1 LRVLPIL
8 IRSSRPEQGGK
19 FSNLIF
25 LGGGLEDLEDG
36 EEDVDF
42 RFMSL
47 LYHYLVFKPKR
58 GLKENIM
65 DENDELKQKE
75 EVNNNIECQNI
86 EEDEETKQDE
96 IKIEECNNNEEE
108 SNGAE
113 ETKVCMPPPPEQGM
127 YNLITFGKFENRY
140 LKDMLRDRKYCA
152 WLKEEE
158 WFKTSYEHLYNAINS
173 YNPKSFFF
181 KEIIADDDFMT
192 SYKYFNLLPLEEIR
206 TKLESKEIKC
216 YVFYL
221 KMIEN
226 IKKRIEVRKVT
237 GDLNPYD
244 IKAPVKW
251 LQAFE
256 TETKIPRDEFKEFLY
271 AYELPNITTIVEDIR
286 KEGGLDY
293 NGGKSYIIGKKR
305 SSDQEAFWGAK
316 LKTKFGEKVSSQY
329 KYLNCIF
336 DYIHIPA
343 NTIYECKLA
352 LKDFN
357 EEQFVKYEAIMN
369 RFNIIYLIGY
379 DCVINMDLETIY
391 TNNLEKYVLYQCNI
405 PCLKKVSKFDE
416 IIFDYD
422 IQEVED
428 LIEVL

>member
-1 LRVLPIL
+1 
-8 IRSSRPEQGGK
+8 
-19 FSNLIF
+19 
-25 LGGGLEDLEDG
+25 
-36 EEDVDF
+36 
-42 RFMSL
+42 M
-47 LYHYLVFKPKR
+47 
-58 GLKENIM
+58 
-65 DENDELKQKE
+65 DELKEKEKEKE
-75 EVNNNIECQNI
+75 EEEGGHNTNEHHIDDSEKEEANKI
-86 EEDEETKQDE
+86 EEDYEKSPTDG
-96 IKIEECNNNEEE
+96 
-108 SNGAE
+108 GAE

-158 WFKTSYEHLYNAINS
+158 WFRTSYEHLYNAINS

-181 KEIIADDDFMT
+181 KEITQNDFMT
-192 SYKYFNLLPLEEIR
+192 SYKYFNLLPVEEIR
-206 TKLESKEIKC
+206 TKLEAKEIKC

-226 IKKRIEVRKVT
+226 IKKRIEIRKVT

-286 KEGGLDY
+286 KEGGLNY

-305 SSDQEAFWGAK
+305 STDQEAFWGEK
-316 LKTKFGEKVSSQY
+316 LKSKFGEKVSSQY

-369 RFNIIYLIGY
+369 RFNLIYLIGY

-391 TNNLEKYVLYQCNI
+391 TNDLEKYVLYQCNI

-428 LIEVL
+428 LTEVL